1 MTVARRDLIVVGA
14 SAGGVEAL
22 RAMVAGLPADLPAA
36 VLVVLHLKAGGT
48 SALGTILDRS
58 GPLPAA
64 AAKHRAELAPGTIT
78 VARPDHHLL
87 VADGITVLS
96 HGPTESGHRP
106 AIDALFRS
114 AARAYGH
121 RTIGVQLS
129 GVLDD
134 GAAGMVAIA
143 AAGGTV
149 VVQEPTDALYPAMP
163 EAVLRFLQP
172 DHLVP
177 AHELGP
183 LLGTLAK
190 EDVVPAGPGRVSELD
205 EAEVAIAMNGDSGT
219 GRDLAA
225 FGEVAGYSCPDCDGA
240 LVALRDTERC
250 RCRVGHAWTAEALLD
265 AQHDKLERA
274 LWTAYRL
281 LEEKS
286 SFARRMQQSAAESRI
301 PAMERRHAGTAREA
315 AESAEVLRELLLSGL
330 PPRRVVMPDG
340 DGAS

>member
-1 MTVARRDLIVVGA
+1 VARRDLIVVGA

-22 RAMVAGLPADLPAA
+22 CALVAGLPADLQAS

-64 AAKHRAELAPGTIT
+64 SARPRAELAPGTIT

-87 VADGITVLS
+87 VVDGTTYLS

-106 AIDALFRS
+106 AIDPLFRS
-114 AARAYGH
+114 AARARGD

-149 VVQEPTDALYPAMP
+149 VVQDPKDALYPAMP
-163 EAVLRFLQP
+163 ESVLRFVQP
-172 DHLVP
+172 HHLAP

-183 LLGTLAK
+183 LLGTLTTQ
-190 EDVVPAGPGRVSELD
+190 DVVAGGVGQVSQLD
-205 EAEVAIAMNGDSGT
+205 EAEADIAMHGDSGT
-219 GRDLAA
+219 EHDLAA
-225 FGEVAGYSCPDCDGA
+225 FGDVAGFSCPDCDGT
-240 LVALRDTERC
+240 LIALRDTARF
-250 RCRVGHAWTAEALLD
+250 RCRVGHAWTADALFD

-281 LEEKS
+281 LEEKA
-286 SFARRMQQSAAESRI
+286 SFARRMQRSAAESRST
-301 PAMERRHAGTAREA
+301 AMERHHAGTAREA
-315 AESAEVLRELLLSGL
+315 AESAEVLRELLLAGL
-330 PPRRVVMPDG
+330 PPERAVVPDR
-340 DGAS
+340 DEAS

>member
-1 MTVARRDLIVVGA
+1 
-14 SAGGVEAL
+14 
-22 RAMVAGLPADLPAA
+22 MVAGLPADLPAA

-64 AAKHRAELAPGTIT
+64 AAKPRAELAPGTIT

>member
-1 MTVARRDLIVVGA
+1 VSVARRDLIVVGA

-64 AAKHRAELAPGTIT
+64 AAQPRAELAPGTII

-87 VADGITVLS
+87 VGNGTTVLS

-149 VVQEPTDALYPAMP
+149 VVQDPTDALYPAMP

-190 EDVVPAGPGRVSELD
+190 EDVAAGPSQVSELD
-205 EAEVAIAMNGDSGT
+205 EAEADIAMNGDSGT
-219 GRDLAA
+219 GHDLAA
-225 FGEVAGYSCPDCDGA
+225 LGEVAGFSCPDCDGA
-240 LVALRDTERC
+240 LVALRDTERF

-330 PPRRVVMPDG
+330 PPHRVVMPDR
-340 DGAS
+340 DEAS